1 MRLHLRTF
9 SRFLVCLAATSLVS
23 GCSIHPLP
31 DDVTGIPTDTIVRKT
46 RCEARAAVKKSLVDW
61 LLAYPEGSYQRQL
74 GDGFSSGSRPLQ
86 TFDDALFH
94 GSERTIVRMFENSA
108 IAYDFTLDI
117 TETNNLDATIDLL
130 KPFHKGSSSAA
141 LNLGI
146 DRTRQSIRVFTVS
159 DTFVGLLKDIRE
171 DYCNIFDKAE
181 NQIYP
186 IVGRIGIDEEVHI
199 FIELSLFNHL
209 GGAADKSKGPP
220 TMADTL
226 VFTTK
231 LSGSAAP
238 KLVFSPVGSV
248 AHVADASLDAAASRT
263 DVHKVIVGLALPP
276 PAGDKSASKQKRGL
290 FVTVEGTPAQQAAGD
305 AIDQTYLRRGT
316 EERGAT
322 LVIPQD

>member
-1 MRLHLRTF
+1 MRLHFRNLLR
-9 SRFLVCLAATSLVS
+9 SLVLLTASCLVS

-31 DDVTGIPTDTIVRKT
+31 DDVTGVPTDTIVRKT
-46 RCEARAAVKKSLVDW
+46 RCEARAAIKKSLVDW
-61 LLAYPEGSYQRQL
+61 LLAYPNGSKQRQL
-74 GDGFSSGSRPLQ
+74 GEAFSTGSRPLQ
-86 TFDDALFH
+86 TFDDSLFH
-94 GSERTIVRMFENSA
+94 DGEKAIVRMFENSA

-117 TETNNLDATIDLL
+117 TETDNLDATIDLL
-130 KPFHKGSSSAA
+130 KPFHKASSSAA
-141 LNLGI
+141 LSLGV

-159 DTFVGLLKDIRE
+159 DTFLGLLKNIRE
-171 DYCNIFDKAE
+171 DYCNIFDAGE

-186 IVGRIGIDEEVHI
+186 IIGRIGIDEEVHI

-209 GGAADKSKGPP
+209 GGPADKPKGPP

-238 KLVFSPVGSV
+238 KLIFSPVGSV
-248 AHVADASLDAAASRT
+248 AHVADASLTAAASRT

-276 PAGDKSASKQKRGL
+276 PPGQKPAPKEKKGL

-316 EERGAT
+316 EARGAT

>member
-1 MRLHLRTF
+1 MRLHLTTF
-9 SRFLVCLAATSLVS
+9 LQLLVIVAASLLVS

-31 DDVTGIPTDTIVRKT
+31 DDVTGVPTDTIVRKT
-46 RCEARAAVKKSLVDW
+46 RCEARAAIKKSLVDW
-61 LLAYPEGSYQRQL
+61 LVSYAMGSWQRQL
-74 GDGFSSGSRPLQ
+74 GDAFSSGSRSLQ
-86 TFDDALFH
+86 SFDDNLFH
-94 GSERTIVRMFENSA
+94 GSEKAIVRIFENSA

-117 TETNNLDATIDLL
+117 TETDNLDATVDLL

-141 LNLGI
+141 LSLGV

-159 DTFVGLLKDIRE
+159 DTFLGLLKNTRE
-171 DYCNIFDKAE
+171 DYCSIFDSGE

-209 GGAADKSKGPP
+209 GGQADKPKGPP

-231 LSGSAAP
+231 LSGSATP

-248 AHVADASLDAAASRT
+248 AHVADASLIAAASRT
-263 DVHKVIVGLALPP
+263 DVHKVIIGLALPP
-276 PAGDKSASKQKRGL
+276 PAGQKPVGKEKKGL

-316 EERGAT
+316 EARGAT

>member
-1 MRLHLRTF
+1 MRLHLR
-9 SRFLVCLAATSLVS
+9 RLVQLSVMVAASLLVS

-31 DDVTGIPTDTIVRKT
+31 DDVTGVPTDTIVRKT
-46 RCEARAAVKKSLVDW
+46 RCEARAAIKKSLVDW
-61 LLAYPEGSYQRQL
+61 LVSYPDDSWQRRL
-74 GDGFSSGSRPLQ
+74 GDAFRSGSRSLQ
-86 TFDDALFH
+86 SFDDNLFH
-94 GSERTIVRMFENSA
+94 GSEKAIVRIFENSA

-117 TETNNLDATIDLL
+117 TESDNLDATVDLL

-141 LNLGI
+141 LSLGV

-159 DTFVGLLKDIRE
+159 DTFLGLLKNTRE
-171 DYCNIFDKAE
+171 DYCSIFDSGE
-181 NQIYP
+181 NQVYP

-209 GGAADKSKGPP
+209 GGQAEKGPP

-231 LSGSAAP
+231 LSGSATP

-248 AHVADASLDAAASRT
+248 AHVADASLIAAASRT
-263 DVHKVIVGLALPP
+263 DVHKVIIGLALPP
-276 PAGDKSASKQKRGL
+276 PAGQKPVGKEKKGL

-316 EERGAT
+316 EGRGAT

>member
-1 MRLHLRTF
+1 MRLQLRTF
-9 SRFLVCLAATSLVS
+9 ARLLVFLAATSLVS

-46 RCEARAAVKKSLVDW
+46 RCEARDAIKKSLVDW
-61 LLAYPEGSYQRQL
+61 LVAYPEGSWQRQL
-74 GDGFSSGSRPLQ
+74 GNAFGSGSRSLR
-86 TFDDALFH
+86 TFDINLFH
-94 GSERTIVRMFENSA
+94 GGEKEIVTKLQNSA

-117 TETNNLDATIDLL
+117 TETDDFDATIDLL

-146 DRTRQSIRVFTVS
+146 DRTRQSTRVFTVS
-159 DTFVGLLKDIRE
+159 DTFLGLMKNIRE
-171 DYCNIFDKAE
+171 DYCSIFDKGE
-181 NQIYP
+181 NLVYP

-199 FIELSLFNHL
+199 FIELTLFNHL
-209 GGAADKSKGPP
+209 GGKDDPSKGPP

-238 KLVFSPVGSV
+238 KLVFSPVGNV
-248 AHVADASLDAAASRT
+248 AHVADASLTAAASRI

-290 FVTVEGTPAQQAAGD
+290 FVTVDGTPAQQAAGD

-316 EERGAT
+316 EQRGGI

>member
-1 MRLHLRTF
+1 
-9 SRFLVCLAATSLVS
+9 
-23 GCSIHPLP
+23 
-31 DDVTGIPTDTIVRKT
+31 
-46 RCEARAAVKKSLVDW
+46 
-61 LLAYPEGSYQRQL
+61 
-74 GDGFSSGSRPLQ
+74 
-86 TFDDALFH
+86 
-94 GSERTIVRMFENSA
+94 MFENSA